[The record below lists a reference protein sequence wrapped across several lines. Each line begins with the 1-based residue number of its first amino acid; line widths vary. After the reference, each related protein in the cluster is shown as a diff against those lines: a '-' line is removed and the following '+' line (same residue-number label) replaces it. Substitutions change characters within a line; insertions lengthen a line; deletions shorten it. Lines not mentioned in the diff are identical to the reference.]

1 MQTLFW
7 FSNHTTNTSDISV
20 FEEFYQENLAKALA
34 HYFESKLLILDIY
47 NFVWKVVFNIFF
59 TLLSL
64 VFVLYM

>member
-47 NFVWKVVFNIFF
+47 NFTWKVAF
-59 TLLSL
+59 
-64 VFVLYM
+64 